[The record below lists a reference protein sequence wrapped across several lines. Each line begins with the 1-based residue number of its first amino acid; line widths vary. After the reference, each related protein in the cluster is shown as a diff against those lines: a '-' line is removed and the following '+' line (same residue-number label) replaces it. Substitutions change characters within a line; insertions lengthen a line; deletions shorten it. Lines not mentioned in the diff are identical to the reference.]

1 MQFDVIAI
9 GGGFA
14 GLIAANRC
22 AQLGLRAVVLEKET
36 GERYLCNSR
45 YTTGIAH
52 ILFQDM
58 RLPGEQ
64 LLRIIEKGTEGEA
77 APELARV
84 FAENSRRAIEWL
96 VAEGGKYIMVNAPTG
111 KSIMLAPPRRFNQ
124 GLDWEGRGAD
134 FLLRTL
140 EANLIKRGGSFMRGA
155 AVQALAM
162 SDGACIGVCARI
174 SGKQERIEAKAVI
187 IADGGFSSNRDMVR
201 KYITP
206 MADALLIRASHT
218 AMGDGL
224 RMAEEAG
231 AKLQGFGAFYGHPVH
246 RDAVTRPGERMLW
259 PFPMIDPIT
268 QVGLVVSRDGKRVA
282 DEGRGGI
289 VLANLLAQTEDPLAA
304 TLIFDDVVWNTVA
317 RKGPAAG
324 NPMILKTGATL
335 HKDNDLATL
344 ANKAGISAGGLHA
357 TVNELNRAI
366 ADGTAGSL
374 IPARTMKPMAAM
386 PVAKPPFYALPICS
400 GITATMGGIV
410 IDADCRALRPDG
422 NHIPGLFAAG
432 STVAGLEGGS
442 QMAYMGGLSKA
453 FILGLLAAEG
463 IVRAS

>member
-1 MQFDVIAI
+1 MQFDVVAI

-22 AQLGLRAVVLEKET
+22 AQLGLRAVVLEKES

-140 EANLIKRGGSFMRGA
+140 EANLRKRGGSLIRGA

-162 SDGACIGVCARI
+162 TNGTCVGVDALI
-174 SGKQERIEAKAVI
+174 EGKPERIEAKAVI

-206 MADALLIRASHT
+206 RADSLLIRASHT

-231 AKLQGFGAFYGHPVH
+231 AKLHGFGAFYGHPVH
-246 RDAVTRPGERMLW
+246 RDAVTRPGHRMLW

-268 QVGLVVSRDGKRVA
+268 QVGLVVTQNGKRVA
-282 DEGRGGI
+282 DEGHGGI
-289 VLANLLAQTEDPLAA
+289 VLANLLAQTEDPLGA

-324 NPMILKTGATL
+324 NPMILKSGATL
-335 HKDNDLATL
+335 HQASDLTTL
-344 ANKAGISAGGLHA
+344 AANAGISASGLQA
-357 TVNELNRAI
+357 TVNELNGAI
-366 ADGTAGSL
+366 ADGTAESL
-374 IPARTMKPMAAM
+374 TPRRTMKPMAAM
-386 PVAKPPFYALPICS
+386 PVSTPPFYAIPICS
-400 GITATMGGIV
+400 GITATMGGIA
-410 IDADCRALRPDG
+410 IDTNCRALRPEG
-422 NHIPGLFAAG
+422 SHIPGLFAAG

-453 FILGLLAAEG
+453 FVLGLLSAEG
-463 IVRAS
+463 IARAG